1 VAVHHHLA
9 ATSTEL
15 STQKNWFS
23 SVWSHL
29 DCGPMLGFQHV
40 VALAKWWREQGFLKE
55 RQL

>member
-15 STQKNWFS
+15 STQRNWFS

-29 DCGPMLGFQHV
+29 DCGPMLGFQQV